1 MFILLLAGV
10 VASHQRAGIPSDLEL
25 RLLDVDLEPF
35 SLNHTEWVVIHNQGY
50 PDLWLRKT

>member
-1 MFILLLAGV
+1 LIAIR
-10 VASHQRAGIPSDLEL
+10 ASIPLGLEL

-35 SLNHTEWVVIHNQGY
+35 SLDNTEWMVIYNQEY

>member
-1 MFILLLAGV
+1 LIAI
-10 VASHQRAGIPSDLEL
+10 RAGIPSILEL

-35 SLNHTEWVVIHNQGY
+35 SLDNTEWMVIHNQEY